1 MEKEKDY
8 KAKVAYSSR
17 ELTAREKIA
26 LVSKMSDAVKL
37 DDVVTP
43 EAGLILSPLYYAVV
57 DVHNEKSENKDYT
70 VLLLVDTDNQVYTTS
85 SSSVMKE
92 LDNINDE
99 MTDAGEEFGTYD
111 IKIVKR
117 ESKNYKNKFFMTATI
132 A

>member
-17 ELTAREKIA
+17 ELTARERIA

-85 SSSVMKE
+85 SASVMKE
-92 LDNINDE
+92 LDNINEE
-99 MTDAGEEFGTYD
+99 MADAGEEFGTYD

-117 ESKNYKNKFFMTATI
+117 ESKNYKNKFFMTVTI